1 MSLVPAA
8 RYSDDVTPTKRRS
21 LGCLGVLLALYAAY
35 CLVLYRAQG
44 MLFFPGAGLVTMDAA
59 PAGTSE
65 LRITHPDGVETDVWF
80 RAPDA
85 ATHGAGP
92 YPLVIVLH
100 GNGDRIDR
108 GAASTFEWLNRLG
121 FAVALPEYRGYGRSG
136 GEPSEVAVTAD
147 LVRIVNQLAGRAEVD
162 GQRVVYFGTSLGT
175 CFAGQLAARR
185 APAAMILRTPFL
197 RTDMMALR
205 HFAPPFLVSHPFRND
220 LALAGFRAPTLILQ
234 HTRDEV
240 APPEDAVAL
249 AELLP
254 HATLVAVD
262 ARHNDPADPAELERE
277 YGAIEAFL
285 AQHR

>member
-1 MSLVPAA
+1 M
-8 RYSDDVTPTKRRS
+8 KRRA
-21 LGCLGVLLALYAAY
+21 LGCLGLLLALYAAY

-44 MLFFPGAGLVTMDAA
+44 LLFFPGAGRVTVDAA
-59 PAGTSE
+59 PAGTHE
-65 LRITHPDGVETDVWF
+65 LRITHPDGVLTDVWF
-80 RAPDA
+80 HPPDA
-85 ATHGAGP
+85 AIHGPGP
-92 YPLVIVLH
+92 YPLVVVLH

-108 GAASTFEWLNRLG
+108 GAAGTFEWLNRLG

-147 LVRIVNQLAGRAEVD
+147 LVRIVNQLAARPEVD
-162 GQRVVYFGTSLGT
+162 AHRVVYFGTSLGT

-185 APAAMILRTPFL
+185 APSALILRTPFL

-205 HFAPPFLVSHPFRND
+205 HFAPPFLVTNPFRND

-240 APPEDAVAL
+240 APPEDSLAL
-249 AELLP
+249 AQLLP

-262 ARHNDPADPAELERE
+262 AQHNDPADPHELARE
-277 YGAIEAFL
+277 YDAIDAFL
-285 AQHR
+285 TQQR